1 MTTPQL
7 ARLGLIKD
15 CHSSWCGQVGDWLQL
30 DLGQERSISSLDTQG
45 APDDFG
51 FVKKFTLSYQN
62 SPVRSWK
69 EYKELGESN
78 AKVWVVTISICC
90 NNASKTHKCS
100 LGIFF
105 SCMH

>member
-7 ARLGLIKD
+7 ARLELTKD

-30 DLGQERSISSLDTQG
+30 DLGQERSISSIHTQG

-62 SPVRSWK
+62 SSVRSWE

-78 AKVWVVTISICC
+78 AKVWVVTISI
-90 NNASKTHKCS
+90 
-100 LGIFF
+100 LL
-105 SCMH
+105 